1 MLRFTKE
8 NIQKEFQKSKIE
20 GDNYWWYHYKF
31 LPEAQPSAIRLGSFL
46 SYIYEPITDFDL
58 MPVFDRNPFIF
69 VVELH
74 PKYFAG
80 VNFHHIPFQYRKIS
94 LFYLLN
100 KYYLEIKSEKQ
111 FLVNHKDIPF
121 GKLMYKRY
129 KYRGIFDKAYKVENK
144 KLFIA
149 AKQNVTTLYYN

>member
-8 NIQKEFQKSKIE
+8 NIRKEFQKSQIE
-20 GDNYWWYHYKF
+20 GDNYWWFHYKF
-31 LPEAQPSAIRLGSFL
+31 LPKGQPSLIQLGSFL
-46 SYIYEPITDFDL
+46 TYIYQPITDFDL

-69 VVELH
+69 VVEKR

-94 LFYLLN
+94 LYYLLN
-100 KYYLEIKSEKQ
+100 RFYLQIKSGKQ
-111 FLVNHKDIPF
+111 FVVNYKDIPF
-121 GKLMYKRY
+121 GALMYKRY
-129 KYRGIFDKAYKVENK
+129 KYTGIFNKAYKVKNEQ
-144 KLFIA
+144 LFIA